1 MKRQKIMII
10 FSMLLLLFILV
21 SFKENF
27 ENKTESNADIEF
39 SENISKSGLEIFDK
53 TKQEVLETECKFE
66 SIADTEFSENI
77 SESSLKISDETK
89 QEVSETECKSESIAG
104 IVTDETTQNSNDV
117 IIREEVFEDTLQSN
131 IPIIKHDNYEQVS
144 PVTTAQSG
152 EYEEITTTQPIIE
165 LPFVPVR

>member
-1 MKRQKIMII
+1 MKRQKILII
-10 FSMLLLLFILV
+10 FSILLLLFISV

-53 TKQEVLETECKFE
+53 TKQEVSETECKFE

-77 SESSLKISDETK
+77 SESSLKIS
-89 QEVSETECKSESIAG
+89 
-104 IVTDETTQNSNDV
+104 DETTQNSNDV

-144 PVTTAQSG
+144 PVTTAESG
-152 EYEEITTTQPIIE
+152 EYEEITTTQQ
-165 LPFVPVR
+165 